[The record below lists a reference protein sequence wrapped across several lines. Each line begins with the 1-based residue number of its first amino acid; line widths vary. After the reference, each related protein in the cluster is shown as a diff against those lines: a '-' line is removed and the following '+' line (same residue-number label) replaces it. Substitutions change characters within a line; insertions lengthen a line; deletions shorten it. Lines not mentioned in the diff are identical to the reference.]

1 MQQNMDVINM
11 ENQFNKALRLL
22 DFGRI
27 EKAINILKEII
38 VEASNKH
45 NSLFYIRANCVLG
58 ELLFSNGKQDEARQ
72 YLTEVINTIYE
83 NDLVDYEKSIASKIL
98 NQINKDSN

>member
-1 MQQNMDVINM
+1 
-11 ENQFNKALRLL
+11 
-22 DFGRI
+22 
-27 EKAINILKEII
+27 
-38 VEASNKH
+38 
-45 NSLFYIRANCVLG
+45 
-58 ELLFSNGKQDEARQ
+58 LFSNGKQDEARQ